1 MMEISKKSIVDI
13 YGLIIGYL
21 NEAEVEESAY
31 IKLVNELEK
40 HKIAIPL
47 DLYNKVIEFVKS
59 EISILTYNYEKEF
72 ENTYNSKYGKFNES
86 IFEINDDSLEKVL
99 FEYLDRIN
107 TTREKFEIF
116 SEKQLRKYMEVA

>member
-47 DLYNKVIEFVKS
+47 DLYNKVIEFG
-59 EISILTYNYEKEF
+59 EF
-72 ENTYNSKYGKFNES
+72 KDSDNVLDLYCGVGTIGIIVSDYVNSVLGIEFLDEAVDLAEDNIHLNDINNVNKMWNEGKGAWK
-86 IFEINDDSLEKVL
+86 IW
-99 FEYLDRIN
+99 
-107 TTREKFEIF
+107 
-116 SEKQLRKYMEVA
+116 